1 MLYQRLPS
9 TICMWALV
17 LAVVFLAPPVC
28 SWGLLALIG
37 SLALW
42 ECYSIFEKA
51 GLRVMKLWGIASGL
65 ALLAGS
71 WFLYKHSGSPASW
84 RATESTVLLFESTV
98 LCLALMGCFVG
109 TMAHRDDGKPF
120 APVAT
125 IGATMLGLIYVS
137 WLFNFLIKVYFIE
150 PSCGQHGG
158 WALYHGKYAVFY
170 LILVTK
176 LSDSGAYVVGSWLGR
191 HKMSPR
197 ISPKKTWEGAAGAIV
212 TATLAGLGA
221 FYLFRESL
229 VPLHMTPLHAMIV
242 GALLGVVGIVGD
254 LAESIIKR
262 QADVKDSGRWLPG
275 IGGMLDLIDSLL
287 FTAPA
292 LYAYFRLVLR
302 VS

>member
-1 MLYQRLPS
+1 MFHQRLLS
-9 TICMWALV
+9 TIFLWAVV
-17 LAVVFLAPPVC
+17 LAVVFLAPPIC
-28 SWGLLALIG
+28 SWALLALIG

-51 GLRVMKLWGIASGL
+51 NLHVMKLWGMLSGL

-71 WFLYKHSGSPASW
+71 WFFYKHSGSPASW
-84 RATESTVLLFESTV
+84 QITESTVLSFESTV
-98 LCLALMGCFVG
+98 LGVALMGCFVG
-109 TMAHRDDGKPF
+109 LMAHRENDRPIT
-120 APVAT
+120 PVAT

-137 WLFNFLIKVYFIE
+137 WLFNFLIKIYFIE
-150 PSCGQHGG
+150 PACGQHGR
-158 WALYHGKYAVFY
+158 WALFHGKYAVFY

-176 LSDSGAYVVGSWLGR
+176 LSDSGAYVVGSRLGR

-197 ISPKKTWEGAAGAIV
+197 ISPKKTWEGVAGAVI

-229 VPLHMTPLHAMIV
+229 EPLHMTPLHAMIV
-242 GALLGVVGIVGD
+242 GALIGAVSIMGD

-262 QADVKDSGRWLPG
+262 EASVKDSGPWFPG
-275 IGGMLDLIDSLL
+275 IGGVLDLIDSLL

-292 LYAYFRLVLR
+292 LYAYLRLVLR
-302 VS
+302 AS